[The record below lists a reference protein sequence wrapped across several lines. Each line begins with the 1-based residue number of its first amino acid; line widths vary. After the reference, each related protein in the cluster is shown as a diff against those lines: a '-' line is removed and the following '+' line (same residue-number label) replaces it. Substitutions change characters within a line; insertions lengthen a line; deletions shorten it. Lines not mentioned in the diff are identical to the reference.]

1 MKSTLRL
8 MSKQQLFYA
17 VFILSFGLAA
27 GLALTRAIPA
37 LEISTTETTAN
48 QSGAQANAIDIGF
61 AQSMIIH
68 HDQAISMAML
78 VKGKVSPNLDLL
90 ANGILTAQLLEMGQ
104 MKGWLNAWN
113 QQITP
118 PAKGAM
124 AWVED
129 AKNVS
134 NVQDLLYIAQCKA
147 SKGAMPGMLNVDQ
160 FNEMRAMTGQNL
172 ERRFLEAMIAHH
184 EAAIP
189 MARFAVNNGES
200 LLVKG
205 LAKSIIREQAAEISL
220 MNKLLE
226 QINAEY

>member
-1 MKSTLRL
+1 

-17 VFILSFGLAA
+17 VFIFSFGLAA

-37 LEISTTETTAN
+37 LEISTTETTTN

>member
-1 MKSTLRL
+1 
-8 MSKQQLFYA
+8 MSKQQIFYA
-17 VFILSFGLAA
+17 VFIFSFGLAV

-200 LLVKG
+200 LLVNG

>member
-1 MKSTLRL
+1 

>member
-1 MKSTLRL
+1 ML
-8 MSKQQLFYA
+8 KQKGFYA
-17 VFILSFGLAA
+17 ACLFSLGLAVGMLLSSA
-27 GLALTRAIPA
+27 MPA
-37 LEISTTETTAN
+37 LENTATEPANTAGTQPN
-48 QSGAQANAIDIGF
+48 SIDIGF

-104 MKGWLNAWN
+104 MKGWLTAWN
-113 QQITP
+113 QRVTP
-118 PAKGAM
+118 PQKGAM

-129 AKNVS
+129 AKNVT
-134 NVQDLLYIAQCKA
+134 NVQDLLYVAQCKSA
-147 SKGAMPGMLNVDQ
+147 KGAMPGMLNVDQ
-160 FNEMRAMTGQNL
+160 FNEMRGLTGPDL
-172 ERRFLEAMIAHH
+172 ERRFLEAMIDHH
-184 EAAIP
+184 QAAIP

-220 MNKLLE
+220 MNKLLA
-226 QINAEY
+226 QVHSK

>member
-17 VFILSFGLAA
+17 VFIFSFGLAA

-37 LEISTTETTAN
+37 LEISTTETTTN

>member
-1 MKSTLRL
+1 

-17 VFILSFGLAA
+17 VFIFSFGLAV

-37 LEISTTETTAN
+37 LEISTTETTTN

-104 MKGWLNAWN
+104 MKGWLTAWN
-113 QQITP
+113 QRVTP
-118 PAKGAM
+118 PQKGAM

-129 AKNVS
+129 AKNVT
-134 NVQDLLYIAQCKA
+134 NVQDLLYVAQCKSA
-147 SKGAMPGMLNVDQ
+147 KGVMPGMLNVDQ
-160 FNEMRAMTGQNL
+160 FNEMRALTGPDL
-172 ERRFLEAMIAHH
+172 ERRFLDAMIDHH
-184 EAAIP
+184 KAAIP

>member
-1 MKSTLRL
+1 

-17 VFILSFGLAA
+17 VFIFSFGLAV

>member
-1 MKSTLRL
+1 MLIRKIFLKASVFVLTLIAGAIIG
-8 MSKQQLFYA
+8 KHWQQA
-17 VFILSFGLAA
+17 PIWNINGHH
-27 GLALTRAIPA
+27 
-37 LEISTTETTAN
+37 ETVRDFN
-48 QSGAQANAIDIGF
+48 EIDIGF

-118 PAKGAM
+118 PVKGAM